1 MQQIHHPFSTQKNE
15 SLNRNA
21 TAVAPKDRFYGGT
34 MQLFDRLRVVAM
46 TDSIGEYETLVRMF
60 SRLEF
65 AMHPVLVRWA
75 TNKDRDDSSRQ
86 ELRKKPEIRMKRA
99 VDIIN
104 KIKDGMKQEKRA
116 TAESMTYATGI
127 ANTEGDPVAD
137 VVDIDLEEGFDTFE

>member
-1 MQQIHHPFSTQKNE
+1 
-15 SLNRNA
+15 
-21 TAVAPKDRFYGGT
+21 